1 MVRPVVAL
9 PLENIQPMNE
19 DLLRA
24 LYMQDIELGALW
36 GGVPGMLRWQE
47 EKAPTS
53 PSGNPPG
60 SWDYFH
66 AGLSD
71 TRLSW

>member
-1 MVRPVVAL
+1 
-9 PLENIQPMNE
+9 MNE

-24 LYMQDIELGALW
+24 LYMQDIELDALW

>member
-1 MVRPVVAL
+1 
-9 PLENIQPMNE
+9 
-19 DLLRA
+19 
-24 LYMQDIELGALW
+24 MQDIELGVLQ

-60 SWDYFH
+60 SWGYFQ